1 MFKYVIF
8 DVDGTI
14 LDTEKVILKSLQ
26 QVLKEEGRE
35 YQSEDLKFALGIPG
49 KETLRRLNI
58 QDIERVHMK
67 WSKAELAFLKEVQLF
82 KDIKEVL
89 HTLSESPL
97 RTGIVTSKTRQELM
111 DGFELFGISR
121 YFESIICA
129 TDTAKHKPHPEPL
142 LACLEELEAEK
153 DEAIYIGDSIYDL
166 QCAHS
171 AGVKFALAFWGVRK
185 IEGFESA
192 DFILKEPKEILA
204 LIKSGR

>member
-1 MFKYVIF
+1 MLKYVIF

-14 LDTEKVILKSLQ
+14 LDTERAILKSLQ

-35 YQSEDLKFALGIPG
+35 YQTEDLRFALGIPG
-49 KETLRRLNI
+49 KETLRRLNV
-58 QDIERVHMK
+58 QDIERVHTN
-67 WSKAELAFLKEVQLF
+67 WSKAELALLKEVQLF

-89 HTLSESPL
+89 EVLLESPL

-111 DGFELFGISR
+111 DGFELFGISS

-129 TDTAKHKPHPEPL
+129 TDTDKHKPHPEPL

-192 DFILKEPKEILA
+192 DFLLKEPKDILE
-204 LIKSGR
+204 LLKNRR

>member
-1 MFKYVIF
+1 MLKYVIF

-14 LDTEKVILKSLQ
+14 LDTERAILKSLQ

-35 YQSEDLKFALGIPG
+35 YQTEDLRFALGIPG
-49 KETLRRLNI
+49 KETLRRLHV
-58 QDIERVHMK
+58 QDIERVHAN
-67 WSKAELAFLKEVQLF
+67 WSKAELALLKEVQLF

-89 HTLSESPL
+89 EVLLESPL

-111 DGFELFGISR
+111 DGFKLFGISR

-129 TDTAKHKPHPEPL
+129 TDTDKHKPHPEPL

-166 QCAHS
+166 QCAHN
-171 AGVKFALAFWGVRK
+171 AGVMFALAFWGAKK

-192 DFILKEPKEILA
+192 DFILKEPRDILD
-204 LIKSGR
+204 LLKN

>member
-14 LDTEKVILKSLQ
+14 LDTEKAILKSLQ
-26 QVLKEEGRE
+26 QVLKEEGRD
-35 YQSEDLKFALGIPG
+35 YQAEDLRFALGIPG
-49 KETLRRLNI
+49 NEALRRLNV
-58 QDIERVHMK
+58 QDIERVHTK
-67 WSKAELAFLKEVQLF
+67 WSKAELALLKEVQLF
-82 KDIKEVL
+82 EDIKEVL
-89 HTLSESPL
+89 EVLLESPH

-111 DGFELFGISR
+111 AGYELFGISR
-121 YFESIICA
+121 YFESSICA
-129 TDTAKHKPHPEPL
+129 TDTDKHKPHPEPL

-171 AGVKFALAFWGVRK
+171 AGVKFALALWGAKK

-192 DFILKEPKEILA
+192 DFILKEPKDILD
-204 LIKSGR
+204 LLKKGR